1 MIHVAI
7 LTMSDE
13 GSRGGRV
20 DESGRLICEMIKDI
34 SGRVVAHEII
44 PDEQKIIEEKLRHF
58 ADTVGVDLIITAG
71 GTGISPR
78 DVMPEATRNVLEK
91 EIPGLAEIM
100 RVEGCKKTIRAAIS
114 RGLVGIRGGAL
125 IVNLPG
131 RPKGIVDSL
140 GVILSTIPHVLEKLH
155 GDESD
160 CGRERDAG

>member
-34 SGRVVAHEII
+34 SGRVGAHEII

-78 DVMPEATRNVLEK
+78 DVMPEATRNVLERGNPGFRGSIGGGGGRGAK
-91 EIPGLAEIM
+91 EKELSPP
-100 RVEGCKKTIRAAIS
+100 S
-114 RGLVGIRGGAL
+114 GG
-125 IVNLPG
+125 
-131 RPKGIVDSL
+131 
-140 GVILSTIPHVLEKLH
+140 
-155 GDESD
+155 
-160 CGRERDAG
+160 CGRGPL